1 MTPQVRAFHVLL
13 DQALSEKDTDG
24 RVWGNARFGCYAFYD
39 LDGEV
44 LYVGSAS
51 EGLRTR
57 VRRHLT
63 GHRTDAVAT
72 RILDVHEVAELELWP
87 IWALEEVGRSDRLR
101 VQNEL
106 PGIESAIYRRAVA
119 ENQFGPPLNEVTP
132 ADMNPA
138 TLPPS
143 RRFALLDE
151 SIRQERSHPD
161 ARLARRAENLAR
173 LASTVLERGSAND
186 GMRRALLIQAAR
198 FTALAA
204 THLAYVR
211 GLPKPYPAVLD
222 IAGLL
227 DSPEVD

>member
-44 LYVGSAS
+44 LYVGSAG

-63 GHRTDAVAT
+63 GYRTDAVAT

-106 PGIESAIYRRAVA
+106 SGIEGAIYRRAVA
-119 ENQFGPPLNEVTP
+119 ENQFGPPLNEVIP

-151 SIRQERSHPD
+151 STRQERSHPD

-173 LASTVLERGSAND
+173 LASTVLERGSPND